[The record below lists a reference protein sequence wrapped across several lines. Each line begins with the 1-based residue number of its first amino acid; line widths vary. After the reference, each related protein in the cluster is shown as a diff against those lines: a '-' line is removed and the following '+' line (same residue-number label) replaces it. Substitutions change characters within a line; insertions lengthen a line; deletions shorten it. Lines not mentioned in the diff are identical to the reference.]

1 MNTSKFFLVVNIC
14 ENKLG
19 IYTRIRILVPDT
31 VSSVKDS
38 SVTQDCAIEK
48 STGILTF
55 IRAVTLY

>member
-14 ENKLG
+14 ENKLS

-38 SVTQDCAIEK
+38 SVTQDRAIEK